1 MLKNNLKIFREK
13 KGFTQAEI
21 ANKLNIS
28 IMTYFRYE
36 SGERIPNVC
45 IAQQLAKTLN
55 TTIEELFP
63 LSGTQQNNQLNN
75 NIRKEK

>member
-1 MLKNNLKIFREK
+1 MK
-13 KGFTQAEI
+13 QEI
-21 ANKLNIS
+21 EQQLGCEIPEDLYNAAITY
-28 IMTYFRYE
+28 MTYFRYE

-63 LSGTQQNNQLNN
+63 LSGANKNNQLNN